1 MLNIKFE
8 VLQINLENDFID
20 ELHNCVVNAFKN
32 LVKYSTNDF
41 SKADANLG
49 TLDNNY
55 GC

>member
-1 MLNIKFE
+1 MLNIKPE
-8 VLQINLENDFID
+8 VLQINLESDFID
-20 ELHNCVVNAFKN
+20 ELHNYVVNAFKN

-41 SKADANLG
+41 TKADANLG

>member
-1 MLNIKFE
+1 MLNIKPE
-8 VLQINLENDFID
+8 VLQINLEND
-20 ELHNCVVNAFKN
+20 ELHNYVVNAFKN

-41 SKADANLG
+41 TKADANLG